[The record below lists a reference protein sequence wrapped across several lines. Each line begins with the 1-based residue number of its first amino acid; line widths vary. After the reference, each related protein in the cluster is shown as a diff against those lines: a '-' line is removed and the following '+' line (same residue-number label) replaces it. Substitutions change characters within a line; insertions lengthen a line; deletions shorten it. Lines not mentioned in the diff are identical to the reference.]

1 MDFNRNDF
9 AKKLFDDMFGNN
21 EPKDEKKVDSEEV
34 AKPLFDLFSG
44 FIKAGF
50 NEDQAM
56 ELVKFLIVSAFK
68 MQK

>member
-1 MDFNRNDF
+1 MDFNNDF
-9 AKKLFDDMFGNN
+9 ARKIFDDMFGNN
-21 EPKDEKKVDSEEV
+21 EPKDEKKVDAEEA
-34 AKPLFDLFSG
+34 AKPLFELFSG

-56 ELVKFLIVSAFK
+56 DLLKFLIVSMFK